1 MHNFVCLDLG
11 VVAVLYPFL
20 LLFFIA
26 LPIVIVF
33 VCLHL
38 FTKISDKRHEA
49 RVKSERQKKT
59 IEMLEQQRR
68 ERSEN
73 DEYQE

>member
-26 LPIVIVF
+26 LPVVIVF

-38 FTKISDKRHEA
+38 FNKISDKRHEA

-59 IEMLEQQRR
+59 IEMLEQQKR

>member
-59 IEMLEQQRR
+59 IEMLEQQKR

>member
-38 FTKISDKRHEA
+38 FNKISDKRHEA

-59 IEMLEQQRR
+59 IEMLEQQTR

>member
-26 LPIVIVF
+26 LPVAIVF

-38 FTKISDKRHEA
+38 FTKISDKRYEA

-59 IEMLEQQRR
+59 IEMLEQHMK
-68 ERSEN
+68 ECSEN

>member
-38 FTKISDKRHEA
+38 FNKISDKRHEA

-59 IEMLEQQRR
+59 IEMLEQQKR

>member
-26 LPIVIVF
+26 LPVVIVF